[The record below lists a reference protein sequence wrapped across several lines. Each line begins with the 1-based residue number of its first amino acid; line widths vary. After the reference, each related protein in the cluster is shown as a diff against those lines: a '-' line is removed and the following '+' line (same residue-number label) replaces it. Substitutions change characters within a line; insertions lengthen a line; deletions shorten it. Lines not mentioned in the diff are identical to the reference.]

1 MKKIFVLVALLT
13 SMNTQAQVVNQITIL
28 PTNPTSADTLS
39 VIVDFSYFGNCS
51 FGLVGYYY
59 YVQDSTIHILPT
71 YCGYG
76 DSTLCTSIDTLKLET
91 YPANNYNINIEFHQG
106 SICPF
111 SHFDATI
118 AQFDTTLIISTP
130 SGISPIYGTEDEI
143 SIFPNPT
150 FEMVNIQLKNDGV
163 EYIALYN
170 SLGKF
175 IEKYNTSTFSIS
187 NLSNGVYW
195 MRVYANDTFYVGKII
210 KM

>member
-1 MKKIFVLVALLT
+1 MKKTLLLFILLF
-13 SMNTQAQVVNQITIL
+13 SLQGQAQVVNQITVL
-28 PTNPTSADTLS
+28 PTNPTSSDTLS
-39 VIVDFSYFGNCS
+39 AIVDFSYFGNCS
-51 FGLVGYYY
+51 FGLVGYFYY
-59 YVQDSTIHILPT
+59 LQDSTIHILPT

-76 DSTLCTSIDTLKLET
+76 DSTWCTSIDTLKLEP
-91 YPANNYNINIEFHQG
+91 YPATNYIISIEFHQG

-130 SGISPIYGTEDEI
+130 SGISPINGPEDEI

-150 FEMVNIQLKNDGV
+150 SEMVNIQLKNDDF

>member
-1 MKKIFVLVALLT
+1 MKKTLLLFVLLFSIRAQ
-13 SMNTQAQVVNQITIL
+13 SQVVNQITLL
-28 PTNPTSADTLS
+28 PANPSSSDTLY
-39 VIVDFSYFGNCS
+39 VVTDFSYFGNCS

-59 YVQDSTIHILPT
+59 YLLDSTIHILPT

-76 DSTLCTSIDTLKLET
+76 DSTWCTSIDTLKLEP
-91 YPANNYNINIEFHQG
+91 YPANNYIISIEFHQG

-130 SGISPIYGTEDEI
+130 SGINPINGPDDEI

-150 FEMVNIQLKNDGV
+150 SEKVNVRIKDQDI
-163 EYIALYN
+163 EFIALYN

-175 IEKYNTSTFSIS
+175 IEKFSTSTFSIS
-187 NLSNGVYW
+187 NLSSGVYW
-195 MRVYANDTFYVGKII
+195 MRIYANDTFYSGKII
-210 KM
+210 KK